1 MGYFKR
7 AFYSMKYRKGTNI
20 FLILAYT
27 AIFAL
32 TLGILLVYLSM
43 SSQVDYLQKA
53 LGCAVTLRGPRY
65 LTDTKALGWL
75 DINPEDMETFLDS
88 PYVET
93 YNHVGNIR
101 EVDMEGGLFPVVP
114 DSKMGYYTYATENHS
129 EGYRYDFGF
138 PGDCTMVPVSNSQ
151 YYDAFTI
158 YGFKLVEGTH
168 FTPEDKTSVLIS
180 TALAERNGLK
190 IGDQITFS
198 IGNNLKQ
205 MYLKSG
211 APRLPGLDAMYA
223 YLDSLDEDL
232 NLRRATLT
240 VCGLFETPNA
250 KEMGYTNEQIP
261 EEPDNLVI
269 ASYDAAEG
277 LTGWCE
283 EWRTGQPVISFV
295 TAYLKSPSDMD
306 AFLQETREK
315 LVIEDVF
322 GSQSDYGFGESISLD
337 ELGRSNDSLRNR
349 FKASPWYTLYLDNEW
364 YDIVAKPLESVRN
377 LMGIFL
383 VVVLLGSALVLAL
396 VVLLSLRGRTREF
409 GILLAMGEAK
419 RKIVGQIFVEV
430 FLPLL
435 AAAVIGLL
443 LGTKVLVPLAEDYS
457 ASLLSIQS
465 REEQTDLRAEVQDV
479 DKDYFGQE
487 AKQSLYFKLR
497 SPRTLAVVNSV
508 PYAAGPEVYGAYFA
522 LDFGMVILI
531 LLVQML
537 SVLRVKP
544 ARILT
549 RRE

>member
-1 MGYFKR
+1 MGFIKR
-7 AFYSMKYRKGTNI
+7 GFYSMKYRKGQNI
-20 FLILAYT
+20 VLTVAYT
-27 AIFAL
+27 LLFAL

-53 LGCAVTLRGPRY
+53 LGSAVTLRGPRY

-93 YNHVGNIR
+93 YNHVGNIDT
-101 EVDMEGGLFPVVP
+101 VDMEGGLFPVVP
-114 DSKMGYYTYATENHS
+114 DSKMGYYTYVTENHS
-129 EGYRYDFGF
+129 EGYRYNFGF
-138 PGDCTMVPVSNSQ
+138 QGDCTMVPVSNSQ

-198 IGNNLKQ
+198 IGNNSKQ
-205 MYLKSG
+205 MFLKPG
-211 APRLPGLDAMYA
+211 APRLPGLDTLYA

-232 NLRRATLT
+232 SLRQATLT
-240 VCGLFETPNA
+240 ICGLFETPNA

-269 ASYDAAEG
+269 ASYDATEG
-277 LTGWCE
+277 LTS
-283 EWRTGQPVISFV
+283 WRTEQPVISFV
-295 TAYLKSPSDMD
+295 TAYLKSPSDVD

-315 LVIEDVF
+315 LVIEDIF
-322 GSQSDYGFGESISLD
+322 GSQSDYGFGESMTLD
-337 ELGRSNDSLRNR
+337 EWKGSSSDSMRNR

-383 VVVLLGSALVLAL
+383 AVVLLGSALVLAL
-396 VVLLSLRGRTREF
+396 VVLLSLRGRMREF
-409 GILLAMGEAK
+409 GILLAIGETK

-457 ASLLSIQS
+457 ASLLSVQS

-479 DKDYFGQE
+479 DKDYWGQE
-487 AKQSLYFKLR
+487 AKQSLYFQFR

-508 PYAAGPEVYGAYFA
+508 PYAAGLDVYGAYFA
-522 LDFGMVILI
+522 LDFGMVLLI
-531 LLVQML
+531 LLIQML